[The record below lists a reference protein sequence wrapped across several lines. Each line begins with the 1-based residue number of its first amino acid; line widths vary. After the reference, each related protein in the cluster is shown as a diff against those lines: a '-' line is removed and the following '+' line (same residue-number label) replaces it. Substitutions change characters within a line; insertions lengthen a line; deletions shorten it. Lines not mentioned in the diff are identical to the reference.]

1 MNTPE
6 IYKNLNI
13 KSVINGKSWFTN
25 LGGSIMRPEVLDAMN
40 EASNAFINYEEL
52 HDKCSSEVASLCQSE
67 SALITSGCASAIVLM
82 SASVLCKKD
91 SSLIDVM
98 PNQPKKLEILISK
111 YHRNHYDSSF
121 EATGAKLVDFENN
134 EDLKKKINI
143 NTAAIAYVEATFLEN
158 KIDFNKIVSI
168 ANKNDIPVIVDASAK
183 LPPVE
188 NLYKFYKGGAS
199 LVSFSGG
206 KGVRGPQNT
215 GFMIG
220 KKEYVQLARKNL
232 ICFNDTKSKIGRPM
246 KVSKE
251 CIVGLL
257 TALKLFLDT
266 DQKAVWAEWNKKAKY
281 VVDELGKIDGIKIA
295 LEDEST
301 IREGPQVIFYF
312 SDNWRG
318 ISPSKLKKDLENGDP
333 SIFLGDGGYGADMNI
348 SMVNVR
354 DGEEKIIADKL
365 KRLLII

>member
-1 MNTPE
+1 MRTPD

-13 KSVINGKSWFTN
+13 KSVINGKSWVTN

-40 EASNAFINYEEL
+40 EASSAFVDYEEL
-52 HDKCSSEVASLCQSE
+52 HDKCSSEVASLCQAE

-82 SASVLCKKD
+82 SAAVLCKKD
-91 SSLIDVM
+91 ISLIDAI
-98 PNQPKKLEILISK
+98 PNQLEKFEILISK

-121 EATGAKLVDFENN
+121 EATGAKLVEFEND
-134 EDLKKKINI
+134 EDLERKINI
-143 NTAAIAYVEATFLEN
+143 NTVAISYVEATFLEN
-158 KIDFNKIVSI
+158 KIDFNKIISI
-168 ANKNDIPVIVDASAK
+168 ANNNKIPVIVDASAK

-199 LVSFSGG
+199 MVSFSGG
-206 KGVRGPQNT
+206 KGVRGPQNS

-220 KKEYVQLARKNL
+220 KKEYINLARKNL

-246 KVSKE
+246 KISKE

-257 TALKLFLDT
+257 TSLKLFLDT
-266 DQKAVWAEWNKKAKY
+266 DQKAVWAKWKKKAKY
-281 VVDELGKIDGIKIA
+281 VINELGKIVGIEVV

-301 IREGPQVIFYF
+301 TREGPQVVFYF
-312 SDNWRG
+312 SDKWSG
-318 ISPSKLKKDLENGDP
+318 ISPDKIKKELENGDP

-354 DGEEKIIADKL
+354 DGEEKIIADRL
-365 KRLLII
+365 KSLLTI

>member
-1 MNTPE
+1 MRTPD

-13 KSVINGKSWFTN
+13 KSVINGKSWVTN

-40 EASNAFINYEEL
+40 EASGAFVDYEEL
-52 HDKCSSEVASLCQSE
+52 HDKCSSEVAFLCQAE

-82 SASVLCKKD
+82 SAAVLCKKD
-91 SSLIDVM
+91 ISLIDSM
-98 PNQPKKLEILISK
+98 PNQLEKFEILISK

-121 EATGAKLVDFENN
+121 EATGAKLVEFEND
-134 EDLKKKINI
+134 EDLERKINI
-143 NTAAIAYVEATFLEN
+143 NTVAISYVEATFLEN
-158 KIDFNKIVSI
+158 KIDFNKIISI
-168 ANKNDIPVIVDASAK
+168 ANNNKIPVIVDASAK

-199 LVSFSGG
+199 MVSFSGG
-206 KGVRGPQNT
+206 KGVRGPQNS

-220 KKEYVQLARKNL
+220 KKEYINLARKNL

-246 KVSKE
+246 KISKE

-257 TALKLFLDT
+257 TSLKLFLDT
-266 DQKAVWAEWNKKAKY
+266 DQEAVWAKWKKKAKY
-281 VVDELGKIDGIKIA
+281 VINELGKIDGIEIV

-301 IREGPQVIFYF
+301 TREGPQVVFYF
-312 SDNWRG
+312 SDKWSG
-318 ISPSKLKKDLENGDP
+318 ISPDKVKKELENGDP

-354 DGEEKIIADKL
+354 DGEEKIIADRL
-365 KRLLII
+365 KNLLTI